1 MECQFILIDFKC
13 VTNFDRSFLFSF
25 KDYLTG
31 IITTS
36 NLDLFPC
43 TANVLKS
50 ELNLFMMHALV
61 RVKGTSFMYFLY
73 N

>member
-36 NLDLFPC
+36 NFRLFPC
-43 TANVLKS
+43 TVNVLKS
-50 ELNLFMMHALV
+50 ELKKHLIYEFPL
-61 RVKGTSFMYFLY
+61 
-73 N
+73 